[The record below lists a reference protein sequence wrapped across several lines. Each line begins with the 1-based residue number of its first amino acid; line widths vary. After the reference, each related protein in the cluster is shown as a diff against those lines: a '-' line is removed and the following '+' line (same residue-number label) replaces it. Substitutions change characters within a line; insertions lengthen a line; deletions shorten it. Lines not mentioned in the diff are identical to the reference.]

1 MSYNKQ
7 VIKTVKLGKVNQ
19 TTIQLSRKD
28 KNLMHIDEISNIV
41 QSIENEA
48 NNRKEDVK
56 VMVRGLNIDKWYTL
70 KSFQND
76 LDSDVVD
83 EYLHGL
89 VQDTVKFNDFIQVH
103 LTIFKQ

>member
-1 MSYNKQ
+1 
-7 VIKTVKLGKVNQ
+7 
-19 TTIQLSRKD
+19 
-28 KNLMHIDEISNIV
+28 
-41 QSIENEA
+41 
-48 NNRKEDVK
+48 
-56 VMVRGLNIDKWYTL
+56 MVTGLNIDKWYTL